1 MDFMGIKKGGNI
13 ISGFSFQA
21 GTTFWILVFPLRKTK
36 ESCSVCIMFEISI
49 KHAGRAES
57 EQLQAFGSK
66 TNVELYLL
74 AICHLSPQT
83 RSMTCMRLKT
93 KISVESDCSSVL
105 QMCMWNTLSLFI
117 NLIFKILKG
126 FLGVLN
132 VFLYYCNSC

>member
-1 MDFMGIKKGGNI
+1 M
-13 ISGFSFQA
+13 FSFQA

-66 TNVELYLL
+66 ANVNCTCWRSYLSL
-74 AICHLSPQT
+74 VTTDKIHDLL
-83 RSMTCMRLKT
+83 MTEDQ

-126 FLGVLN
+126 ISSVLN
-132 VFLYYCNSC
+132 VFLFIGNKVIKI